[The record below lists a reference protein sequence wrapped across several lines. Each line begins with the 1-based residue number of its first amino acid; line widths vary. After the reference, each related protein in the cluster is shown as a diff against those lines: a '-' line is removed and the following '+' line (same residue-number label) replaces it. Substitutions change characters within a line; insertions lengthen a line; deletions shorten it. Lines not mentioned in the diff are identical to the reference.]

1 MYSTVIIHTY
11 CTKLQERKLWNL
23 VAKILSYSTTK
34 EINSQVIHKQVHCT
48 RTETSR
54 TVFPSPCVTFINDDK
69 AKQDRTR
76 DRW

>member
-11 CTKLQERKLWNL
+11 CTKTQKRKLWNL
-23 VAKILSYSTTK
+23 VAKILSYSTTE

-54 TVFPSPCVTFINDDK
+54 TVFPPCVTFINCDK
-69 AKQDRTR
+69 AKQDRTW